1 MSANTRRDTRMSPSA
16 PPANSLDF
24 EHWRGRIDWFSK
36 ELEGLTKG
44 KPFNLDDIPKS
55 GGVYHFIQDN
65 QSMYVGSGQN
75 IHTRVKQQLS
85 KSYNE
90 YQNNFAISLAK
101 EAIAFGPPIDRSKFL
116 EVYKAQV
123 NAQKDIILRMHVSTV
138 VIGKNHQEWVDFEA
152 FAQSILRPRHSRSPL
167 PPKVRP
173 DKFDADT
180 WSNY

>member
-44 KPFNLDDIPKS
+44 KPFNLDDIPRS

-90 YQNNFAISLAK
+90 YQNNFATSLAK
-101 EAIAFGPPIDRSKFL
+101 KRSRLGLRSIGQSSSKSTRRKF
-116 EVYKAQV
+116 K
-123 NAQKDIILRMHVSTV
+123 
-138 VIGKNHQEWVDFEA
+138 
-152 FAQSILRPRHSRSPL
+152 PRR
-167 PPKVRP
+167 
-173 DKFDADT
+173 T
-180 WSNY
+180 